1 MLFAE
6 VAFAASFAEPVGRW
20 SCKPVQPVAPLIEI
34 DFDEHEYRRCDQ
46 NICSSYDLND
56 ASVQLVLT
64 ATGIGIDFGPLSRF
78 TADLAGT
85 AFSETVVR
93 GTTSYV
99 ATGSCEFRSDSPHS
113 GG

>member
-1 MLFAE
+1 MKRHRERIALVLLAGVLFAE

-64 ATGIGIDFGPLSRF
+64 ATGINLR
-78 TADLAGT
+78 
-85 AFSETVVR
+85 AFRVV
-93 GTTSYV
+93 
-99 ATGSCEFRSDSPHS
+99 
-113 GG
+113 